1 MTKQDPI
8 TRFTPAEKHLI
19 DSLNESLD
27 RETALAELKKLL
39 QVAVQIELA
48 TIPIYLYTY
57 YSINRTIHSGENMRP
72 SDVFANKTGGMIMSV
87 AVEEMLHMSLSANIL
102 FSLGEMPKMY
112 QLAPDSYP
120 TLLPAHHQTDKWQPE
135 GPDGSHDVK
144 IPLGKLNYEQLW
156 HFLQIEYPET
166 MDAVPENKDWKTIG
180 QVYSYV
186 RCIIKTKWI
195 EDADFQKGSAD
206 HQIQS
211 FNYSPNNTDTVHTK
225 GKFDPWAAAPD
236 HVDPDAKPVVGKSAS
251 EGAIYS
257 NEEDSHAGPTEL
269 LTISCKEDAYIA
281 IDTVCDQGEGYAQ
294 PHMHDLP
301 SDDPSKDEL
310 SHYYKFLT
318 IQAQFAEY
326 KAHWESGGLKE
337 RLPEYP
343 APPSPVEP
351 TIGSGTLAEVVIDYP
366 DNPVTH
372 EYPEELQPISDFC
385 NGVFQY
391 MLVLTETLYL
401 VPPQSQRLF
410 FNEGMHRSMIWVLDK
425 LIKTMR
431 DIPITEGKHQ
441 GKALAATF
449 ENINLGPREGS
460 FATLGVLGK
469 KAIAAAEALTVSQP
483 SIRQTA
489 QSIIYYVDQALSATD
504 AQGAPQHLPDVKAF
518 WHGDKPAPT
527 S

>member
-1 MTKQDPI
+1 MNKHDPI
-8 TRFTPAEKHLI
+8 TRFTPAEQHLI
-19 DSLNESLD
+19 DQLNSSLD

-57 YSINRTIHSGENMRP
+57 YSINRTVHSGENMRP

-102 FSLGEMPKMY
+102 YSLGEMPKMY

-120 TLLPAHHQTDKWQPE
+120 TVLPAHHQTDKWQPE
-135 GPDGSHDVK
+135 GADGSHDVA
-144 IPLGKLNYEQLW
+144 IPLGKLDYSQLW

-166 MDAVPENKDWKTIG
+166 MDAVPENHDWKTIG

-186 RCIIKTKWI
+186 RCIIATNWI
-195 EDADFQKGSAD
+195 EDEDFRKGPAE

-225 GKFDPWAAAPD
+225 GKFDPWEPAPD
-236 HVDPDAKPVVGKSAS
+236 HANPDAKPVEGGSAAA
-251 EGAIYS
+251 GAIYS
-257 NEEDSHAGPTEL
+257 NEDDSHAGATEL
-269 LTISCKEDAYIA
+269 VTIHAKEDAYIA
-281 IDTVCDQGEGYAQ
+281 IDTICDQGEGYAQ

-301 SDDPSKDEL
+301 TDDPSKHEL

-318 IQAQFAEY
+318 IQAQLEEY
-326 KAHWESGGLKE
+326 KAHMESGGLHE
-337 RLPEYP
+337 QLPKYP
-343 APPSPVEP
+343 APPAPVAP
-351 TIGSGTLAEVVIDYP
+351 TIGAGELAEVVIDYP
-366 DNPVTH
+366 DNPVTLD
-372 EYPEELQPISDFC
+372 YPEELQPISDFC

-431 DIPITEGKHQ
+431 DIPINNGKHK
-441 GKALAATF
+441 GKFFAPTF
-449 ENINLGPREGS
+449 ENIHLGPREGS
-460 FATLGVLGK
+460 FATLNVLGK
-469 KAIAAAEALTVSQP
+469 KAIAAAEALIVSDPSVDQP
-483 SIRQTA
+483 A
-489 QSIIYYVDQALSATD
+489 QSVIYYVEQALSATD

-518 WHGDKPAPT
+518 WDDDKPAPHC
-527 S
+527 

>member
-1 MTKQDPI
+1 MNKHDPI
-8 TRFTPAEKHLI
+8 TRFTPAEQHLI
-19 DSLNESLD
+19 DSLNGSLD
-27 RETALAELKKLL
+27 RGTALAELKKLL

-57 YSINRTIHSGENMRP
+57 YSINRTVHSGENMRP

-102 FSLGEMPKMY
+102 YSLGEMPKMY
-112 QLAPDSYP
+112 QLAPANYP
-120 TLLPAHHQTDKWQPE
+120 TVLPAHHQTDKWQPE
-135 GPDGSHDVK
+135 GPDGSHDVA
-144 IPLGKLNYEQLW
+144 IPLGKLDYNQLW

-166 MDAVPENKDWKTIG
+166 MDAVPENHDWKTIG

-186 RCIIKTKWI
+186 RCIIATKWI
-195 EDADFQKGSAD
+195 DDDDFRKGPVE

-225 GKFDPWAAAPD
+225 GKFDPWTPAPETA
-236 HVDPDAKPVVGKSAS
+236 DPDAKPVEGESAAA
-251 EGAIYS
+251 GAVYS
-257 NEEDSHAGPTEL
+257 NEDDSHAGATEL
-269 LTISCKEDAYIA
+269 VTIQGKEDAYIA

-301 SDDPSKDEL
+301 TDDPSKHEL

-326 KAHWESGGLKE
+326 KAHMESGGLHEK
-337 RLPEYP
+337 LPKYP
-343 APPSPVEP
+343 APPAPVEP
-351 TIGSGTLAEVVIDYP
+351 TIGSGELAEVVIDYP
-366 DNPVTH
+366 ENPVTH
-372 EYPEELQPISDFC
+372 DYPEELQPISDFC

-431 DIPITEGKHQ
+431 DIPINDGKHK
-441 GKALAATF
+441 GKFLAATF
-449 ENINLGPREGS
+449 ENINLGHREGS
-460 FATLGVLGK
+460 FDTLKVLGS
-469 KAIAAAEALTVSQP
+469 KAIAAAEALIVSDP
-483 SIRQTA
+483 SVDQHA
-489 QSIIYYVDQALSATD
+489 QSVIYYVEQALSATD

-518 WHGDKPAPT
+518 WNGDKPAPHC
-527 S
+527 